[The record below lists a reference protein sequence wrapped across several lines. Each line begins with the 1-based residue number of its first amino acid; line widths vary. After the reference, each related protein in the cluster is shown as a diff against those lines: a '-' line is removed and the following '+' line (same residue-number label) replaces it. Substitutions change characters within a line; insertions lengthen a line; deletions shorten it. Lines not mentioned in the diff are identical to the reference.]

1 MFFRKGACGLPSST
15 FFRLPPEKQE
25 KLLRAARKEFA
36 RVPFADASINRII
49 QAADISRGSFYMYFR
64 DKGELFFY
72 LLELHTRQLEAP
84 ARSALHRRNG
94 NPFPALLDLFD
105 PLQVYYRLPER
116 DRAFEEVVR
125 ILQLN
130 HPMNPDLI
138 LRADIPEPP
147 LLRLLDQIDPACLDL
162 RHEDDLRESFHLLC
176 AVTGS
181 AVLSGIQM
189 EDPAPARARLVRI
202 FDILQRGMV
211 SKPELP

>member
-1 MFFRKGACGLPSST
+1 MPSST

-25 KLLRAARKEFA
+25 KLLCAARKEFA

-49 QAADISRGSFYMYFR
+49 QEADISRGSFYMYFR
-64 DKGELFFY
+64 DKGDLFFY
-72 LLELHTRQLEAP
+72 LLDLYAHQLEAP
-84 ARSALHRRNG
+84 ALSALRSRGG

-105 PLQVYYRLPER
+105 QLQAYYRLPQR

-138 LRADIPEPP
+138 LRSDLPEPP
-147 LLRLLDQIDPACLDL
+147 LLRLLDQIYPTCLDL
-162 RHEDDLRESFHLLC
+162 RHEEDLRESFHLLC

-181 AVLSGIQM
+181 AILSGIQM

>member
-1 MFFRKGACGLPSST
+1 MPSST

-25 KLLRAARKEFA
+25 KLLCAARKKFA

-49 QAADISRGSFYMYFR
+49 QEADISRGSFYMYFR

-72 LLELHTRQLEAP
+72 LLDLYAHQLEAP
-84 ARSALHRRNG
+84 ALSALRSRGG

-105 PLQVYYRLPER
+105 QLQAYYRLPQR

-138 LRADIPEPP
+138 LRSDLPEPP
-147 LLRLLDQIDPACLDL
+147 LLRLLDQIDPTCLDL
-162 RHEDDLRESFHLLC
+162 RHEEDLRESFHLLC

-181 AVLSGIQM
+181 AILSGIQM

>member
-1 MFFRKGACGLPSST
+1 MPSST

-25 KLLRAARKEFA
+25 KLLCAARKEFA

-49 QAADISRGSFYMYFR
+49 QEADISRGSFYMYFR
-64 DKGELFFY
+64 DKGDLFFY
-72 LLELHTRQLEAP
+72 LLDLYAHQLEAP
-84 ARSALHRRNG
+84 ALSALRSRGG

-105 PLQVYYRLPER
+105 QLQAYYRLPQR

-138 LRADIPEPP
+138 LRSDLPEPP
-147 LLRLLDQIDPACLDL
+147 LLRLLDQIDPTCLDL
-162 RHEDDLRESFHLLC
+162 RHEEDLRESFHLLC

-181 AVLSGIQM
+181 AILSGIQM

>member
-1 MFFRKGACGLPSST
+1 MPSST

-25 KLLRAARKEFA
+25 KLLCAARKEFA
-36 RVPFADASINRII
+36 RVPFAAASINRII
-49 QAADISRGSFYMYFR
+49 QEADISRGSFYMYFR

-72 LLELHTRQLEAP
+72 LLDLYAHQLEAP
-84 ARSALHRRNG
+84 ALSALRSRGG

-105 PLQVYYRLPER
+105 QLQAYYRLPQR

-138 LRADIPEPP
+138 LRSDLPEPP
-147 LLRLLDQIDPACLDL
+147 LLRLLDQIDPTCLDL
-162 RHEDDLRESFHLLC
+162 RHEEDLRESFHLLC

-181 AVLSGIQM
+181 AILSGIQM